1 MEQHQQHKPSDN
13 RLKMYKLFIQ
23 VFAFTFRKFNIIN
36 KLMAAARRL
45 LIESSDAFYTLK
57 VKDLC
62 DFATSGEL

>member
-45 LIESSDAFYTLK
+45 LIESPAASYTLE
-57 VKDLC
+57 V
-62 DFATSGEL
+62 